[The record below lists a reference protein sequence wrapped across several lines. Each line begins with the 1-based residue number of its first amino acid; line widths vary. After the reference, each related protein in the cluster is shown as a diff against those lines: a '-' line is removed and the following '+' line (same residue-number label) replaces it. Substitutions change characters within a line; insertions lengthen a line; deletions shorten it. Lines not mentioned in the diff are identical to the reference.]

1 MTTLDYPEK
10 LLIPND
16 TVHSVTELLE
26 EEMLQITQLLCLP
39 VQGLLLLG
47 SEGAVDRELSK
58 LIIPSRGPL

>member
-10 LLIPND
+10 LPIPND

-26 EEMLQITQLLCLP
+26 EEMVQITQLLCLP
-39 VQGLLLLG
+39 VQGPLLLG